1 MKSLLSAAAAA
12 AILATAWSLS
22 DEATL
27 EQSPATAESPSNVLF
42 TLHLAGVEKGCALNK
57 GVELSNGLSEVS
69 VGPKCGGLV
78 PELAQ
83 ARFWRE
89 NADGTVTIADQD
101 GGALIEFAVA
111 DGLAYESF
119 RPGAPMVSL
128 VAE

>member
-1 MKSLLSAAAAA
+1 MKSLLSAIAAA

-22 DEATL
+22 DEAAL
-27 EQSPATAESPSNVLF
+27 EQSPAVSESARRMLF

-57 GVELSNGLSEVS
+57 GVERSGGVSEVS
-69 VGPKCGGLV
+69 VGPKCSGLV
-78 PELAQ
+78 PELAE

-89 NADGTVTIADQD
+89 NADGTVTIADKD
-101 GGALIEFAVA
+101 GGALIEFAIA

-128 VAE
+128 VA